1 MRQDVLNQL
10 NIILKGGEFV
20 NKSAI
25 ARMMDCDP
33 RTVKR
38 YLDGYTKSKR
48 NPRKVNS
55 KLDNFKSIIISKLEL
70 GCSGMAIFKFI
81 QKSGYTGSYSLL
93 EDFVRKHKEEQIK
106 KATIRF
112 ETCPG
117 QQAQVDWKENLTMI
131 SKYGEVFEVNI
142 FLMVLGYSRMKFVKL
157 TNDKTQKTLFNC
169 MNEAFKYFK
178 GIPKEIL
185 FDNMRTVVDREHSR
199 VGNVKLNSKFLQYSK
214 DIGFNPQTCK
224 IYRPQTKRKS
234 RSFG

>member
-10 NIILKGGEFV
+10 KIMIQGGEYV

-25 ARMMDCDP
+25 ARIMDCDP

-38 YLDGYTKSKR
+38 YLNGYT
-48 NPRKVNS
+48 PRKKAKRKTNS
-55 KLDNFKSIIISKLEL
+55 KLDGYKNIIISKLEI
-70 GCSGMAIFKFI
+70 GCSGMSIFKFI

-93 EDFVRKHKEEQIK
+93 ETFVKKHKEEQIK

-117 QQAQVDWKENLTMI
+117 QQAQVDWKENLKMI
-131 SKYGEVFEVNI
+131 SKSGEMFEVNI
-142 FLMVLGYSRMKFVKL
+142 FLMVLGYSRLKFVKL

-169 MNEAFKYFK
+169 MNTAFQYFQ
-178 GIPKEIL
+178 GVPKEII
-185 FDNMRTVVDREHSR
+185 FDNMKTVVDRENSR

-214 DIGFNPQTCK
+214 DVGFNPITCR
-224 IYRPQTKRKS
+224 IYRPQTKR
-234 RSFG
+234 

>member
-10 NIILKGGEFV
+10 NIIVKGGDLV

-38 YLDGYTKSKR
+38 YLDGYVPTKKR
-48 NPRKVNS
+48 KRKIHS
-55 KLDNFKSIIISKLEL
+55 KLDDFKSTIISKLEL

-81 QKSGYTGSYSLL
+81 QKSGYNGSYSLL
-93 EDFVRKHKEEQIK
+93 EEFIKKHKDEQTK

-117 QQAQVDWKENLTMI
+117 QQAQVDWKENLKMI
-131 SKYGEVFEVNI
+131 SKYGEVFDVNI

-157 TNDKTQKTLFNC
+157 TNDRTQKTLFNC
-169 MNEAFKYFK
+169 MNEAFVYFK
-178 GIPKEIL
+178 GIPKEII
-185 FDNMRTVVDREHSR
+185 FDNMKTVVDRENSR
-199 VGNVKLNSKFLQYSK
+199 VGNIKLNSKFSQYSK
-214 DIGFNPQTCK
+214 DVGLNTITCR
-224 IYRPQTKRKS
+224 IYRPQTKR
-234 RSFG
+234 

>member
-10 NIILKGGEFV
+10 KIMIQGGEYV

-25 ARMMDCDP
+25 ARIMDCDP

-38 YLDGYTKSKR
+38 YLNGYT
-48 NPRKVNS
+48 PRKKAKRKTNS
-55 KLDNFKSIIISKLEL
+55 KLDGYKSIIISKLEI
-70 GCSGMAIFKFI
+70 GCSGMSIFKFI

-93 EDFVRKHKEEQIK
+93 ETFVKKHKEEQIK

-117 QQAQVDWKENLTMI
+117 QQAQVDWKENLKMI
-131 SKYGEVFEVNI
+131 SKSGEMFEVNI
-142 FLMVLGYSRMKFVKL
+142 FLMVLGYSRLKFVKL

-169 MNEAFKYFK
+169 MNTAFQYFQ
-178 GIPKEIL
+178 GVPKEII
-185 FDNMRTVVDREHSR
+185 FDNMKTVVDRENSR

-214 DIGFNPQTCK
+214 DVGFNPITCR
-224 IYRPQTKRKS
+224 IYRPQTKR
-234 RSFG
+234 